1 MRIIVEDKF
10 GHEIS
15 TSSWIDSAGTIRLVI
30 NNWCPKC
37 DHMNI
42 TEEAEDLANRIVRD
56 IRGGREVDPVIDL
69 LG

>member
-1 MRIIVEDKF
+1 MSKIIVEDRF

-42 TEEAEDLANRIVRD
+42 TEEAEDLAKRMV
-56 IRGGREVDPVIDL
+56 RGGREVDQIIDL